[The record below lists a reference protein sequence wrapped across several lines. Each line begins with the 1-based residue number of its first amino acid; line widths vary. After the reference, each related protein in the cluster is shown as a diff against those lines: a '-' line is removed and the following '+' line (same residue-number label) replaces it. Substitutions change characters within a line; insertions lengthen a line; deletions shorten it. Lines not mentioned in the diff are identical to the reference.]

1 MSLSPLLGAL
11 NHVNAGI
18 KVQNERTLLI
28 AENIANAGS
37 KGQIPYSQKL
47 MSLKEGF
54 DKNLGM
60 KVVQI
65 SKIFSSQK
73 PFESIYEPGNPAAD
87 INGNVKSSNVSIP
100 MEMANLREVSINQ
113 MAQTEV
119 FKKVMECYRNT
130 ISILK

>member
-113 MAQTEV
+113 MEQTEV